1 MPKPAIKGSALNSE
15 SEAAPIDDVAVR
27 VLTDELTGSSLGQI
41 VVSRAAQAMLARLN
55 LQPSFLLGWH
65 KMSDGDA
72 IGLLGQKVLQ
82 QPLPECSPVVTSY
95 DTELGL
101 VEIVTELFND
111 AGLSRIRTRMLLP
124 GEQP

>member
-1 MPKPAIKGSALNSE
+1 MPTPVNKGSALNAD
-15 SEAAPIDDVAVR
+15 SEAESTDDIAVR
-27 VLTDELTGSSLGQI
+27 VLTDQQSSCLGLI
-41 VVSRAAQAMLARLN
+41 VVSSAAQAMLARLN

-82 QPLPECSPVVTSY
+82 QPLPECSPVVTTY
-95 DTELGL
+95 DTELGP
-101 VEIVTELFND
+101 VEVVTELVNE
-111 AGLSRIRTRMLLP
+111 AGQNRIRTRMLLP

>member
-1 MPKPAIKGSALNSE
+1 MPTPVNKGSALNAD
-15 SEAAPIDDVAVR
+15 SEAESTDDIAVR
-27 VLTDELTGSSLGQI
+27 VLADRPSSSLGQI

-65 KMSDGDA
+65 KMSEGDA

-82 QPLPECSPVVTSY
+82 QPLPESSPVVTSY
-95 DTELGL
+95 ETVSGP
-101 VEIVTELFND
+101 VEVVTELFND
-111 AGLSRIRTRMLLP
+111 AGLNRIRTRMLLP